1 MSQARTLDDWLAW
14 QTQQHPARMA
24 LGLERVAEVWRRL
37 APAPLGCPVIT
48 VGGTNGK
55 GSCVAYIEAMAS
67 AGGYRCG
74 GYGSPHLLRYNERV
88 RIAGQEVSDEALCAA
103 FAEVEAARGATPLT
117 YFEYGTLAALWLF
130 TKSDLDLV
138 VLEVGLG
145 GRLDAVNLIDADVAV
160 VTSIGLDHTAWLG
173 DTLEAIAR
181 EKAGIFRADRPAII
195 GQREAPHALG
205 EAALERGARPLQ
217 LGRDFDHE
225 PGEGGWIWRSPRGES
240 LALPLPAM
248 RGAVQLDN
256 AAAALCALDALRER
270 LPLSHNARRQG
281 VQRAR
286 LPGRFQVRSGA
297 PTLILDVAHNGPAA
311 QALAANLRAFAAV
324 GRRCAILAVLDD
336 KDVEALIRPLAELI
350 EHWHLTQTEDPR
362 ALPVAVLAERL
373 SGVLPA
379 ASLSRHPSLDEALAA
394 ARDTSAP
401 EDCILVFGSFTT
413 VGGVLD
419 RLEREGRHGFSD

>member
-1 MSQARTLDDWLAW
+1 VSQVRGLDEWLEW
-14 QTQQHPARMA
+14 QTRLHPARMV
-24 LGLERVAEVWRRL
+24 LGLERVSEVWERL
-37 APAPLGCPVIT
+37 APGPFGCPVVT

-55 GSCVAYIEAMAS
+55 GSCVACIEAMAS

-74 GYGSPHLLRYNERV
+74 CYGSPHLVRYNERV
-88 RIAGQEVSDEALCAA
+88 RIAGQEVSDAALCAA
-103 FAEVEAARGATPLT
+103 FAQVEAARGATPLT
-117 YFEYGTLAALWLF
+117 FFEFGTLAALWLF
-130 TKSDLDLV
+130 AEADLDLL

-160 VTSIGLDHTAWLG
+160 VTSIGFDHTAWLG
-173 DTLEAIAR
+173 NSLTDIAR
-181 EKAGIFRADRPAII
+181 QKAGIYRPGRPAVI
-195 GQREAPHALG
+195 GQRDAPPALR
-205 EAALERGARPLQ
+205 EAALERGAVPLQ

-286 LPGRFQVRSGA
+286 LAGRFQVRPGA

-311 QALAANLRAFAAV
+311 QALAANLRAFPTA
-324 GRRCAILAVLDD
+324 GRRRAILAVLDD
-336 KDVEALIRPLAELI
+336 KDVEALIQPLAELI

-362 ALPVAVLAERL
+362 ALPVEVLAERL

-379 ASLSRHPSLDEALAA
+379 ARLSPHPSLDEALAA
-394 ARDTSAP
+394 AHKASAP

-419 RLEREGRHGFSD
+419 RLERQGRHGFSD

>member
-1 MSQARTLDDWLAW
+1 MKQARTLDDWLAW
-14 QTQQHPARMA
+14 QTRQHPARMA
-24 LGLERVAEVWRRL
+24 LGLERVAEVWGRL
-37 APAPLGCPVIT
+37 ASAPFGCPVIT

-74 GYGSPHLLRYNERV
+74 SYGSPHLLRYNERV

-103 FAEVEAARGATPLT
+103 FAEVEAARGTTPLT
-117 YFEYGTLAALWLF
+117 YFEFGTLAALWLF
-130 TKSDLDLV
+130 AAADLDLV

-173 DTLEAIAR
+173 DTLDAIAR

-195 GQREAPHALG
+195 AQREAPHALA

-225 PGEGGWIWRSPRGES
+225 PGAGGWIWRSPRGNS

-256 AAAALCALDALRER
+256 AAAALSALDVLRER

-286 LPGRFQVRSGA
+286 LAGRFQVWPGA

-311 QALAANLRAFAAV
+311 QALAANLRAFSTA
-324 GRRCAILAVLDD
+324 GQRRAILAVLDD
-336 KDVEALIRPLAELI
+336 KDVEALSQPLAELI
-350 EHWHLTQTEDPR
+350 EHWHLAQTEDPR
-362 ALPVAVLAERL
+362 ALPVEVLAERL

-379 ASLSRHPSLDEALAA
+379 ARLSRHPSLDEALAV
-394 ARDTSAP
+394 AREASAP
-401 EDCILVFGSFTT
+401 EDLILIYGSFTT
-413 VGGVLD
+413 VGGVLKE
-419 RLEREGRHGFSD
+419 LEHQGRHGFSD